1 MKKNQ
6 HFFLRVCILLIFC
19 ISTIGNTR
27 AQEFS
32 KQSIHPIQDA
42 QFTVFLGTY
51 EKGEITSVEI
61 SLSPLE
67 EEIPAYSWI
76 TILFPE
82 PYTITNVEKEDFTF
96 SGIEASDVQ
105 KTENNNIR
113 LQTPITLTGMLSIAI
128 SSHAHIQNPLQGDS
142 FVFTLLVEKWEQF
155 FESSKVLLS
164 TPLNSIA
171 IEIQGDTKSNQHGWF
186 SKPPIIDVTSKRS
199 KEIYIAFDEEDFIKL
214 EDSSLQISEGTHILY
229 FYGVRFSGL
238 KEQIR
243 SIQWKVDPYPPSC
256 TQVTPGQRSW
266 INQQDVDVSFFVTSI
281 SPAFVSI
288 SDEVYSIENGVAKV
302 FFHLKPGKN
311 TISYSVINQAGYSI
325 TDELILF
332 VDVTPPSIALY
343 SPTEGQIH
351 CGYTLNV
358 SGKTEPGCILTINQN
373 VVKMDSYGNFSFD
386 TIKMKEGKNVVQIRC
401 EDRAGNV
408 TTLQRTFYHYAGNVI
423 EIQMSQKKILINE
436 KEISVQPFPFRDSQ
450 NGEVYV
456 PLRLFA
462 ETLDYSLLWDSKQN
476 AAILEKNEIQI
487 YVRPNDSII
496 KIKIGDSIQEEDIY
510 YAPTIVE
517 DTIVVPIE
525 FTKKIL
531 GAEVQYDPK
540 QESMYIIFCPERRE

>member
-1 MKKNQ
+1 ML
-6 HFFLRVCILLIFC
+6 HVGILLIFC
-19 ISTIGNTR
+19 ITNIGFTM
-27 AQEFS
+27 AQES
-32 KQSIHPIQDA
+32 SNQSIHPIQDA

-51 EKGEITSVEI
+51 EKGEITSMEI
-61 SLSPLE
+61 SLSLLE

-82 PYTITNVEKEDFTF
+82 PYTIAKVEKENFTF
-96 SGIEASDVQ
+96 SGIEATDVQ

-113 LQTPITLTGMLSIAI
+113 LQTPIAITNMLSIAI
-128 SSHAHIQNPLQGDS
+128 SSYAHIQNPLQGDS
-142 FVFTLLVEKWEQF
+142 FVFTLLVEEWEEF
-155 FESSKVLLS
+155 FESSRVLLS

-171 IEIQGDTKSNQHGWF
+171 VEVQGETKSNQHSWF
-186 SKPPIIDVTSKRS
+186 SKAPMIDVTSKRS
-199 KEIYIAFDEEDFIKL
+199 KEIYIAFDEEDFSKL
-214 EDSSLQISEGTHILY
+214 EDSSLQIPEGIHVLY
-229 FYGVRFSGL
+229 VYGVRSSGL
-238 KEQIR
+238 HEQVR

-256 TQVTPGQRSW
+256 TEVTPGQRSW
-266 INQQDVDVSFFVTSI
+266 INQQDVVVSFSVTSI

-288 SDEVYSIENGVAKV
+288 SDEVYSVENGLARVPI
-302 FFHLKPGKN
+302 HLKPGKN
-311 TISYSVINQAGYSI
+311 VISYSVINQAGYST
-325 TDELILF
+325 TDELVLF
-332 VDVTPPSIALY
+332 VDITPPSIALY

-351 CGYTLNV
+351 CGYTLTI
-358 SGKTEPGCILTINQN
+358 SGKSEPGCILIVNQN

-386 TIKMKEGKNVVQIRC
+386 TIKMNEGKNVVQIRSK
-401 EDRAGNV
+401 DRAGNV
-408 TTLQRTFYHYAGNVI
+408 TTLQRTYYHYAGTVI
-423 EIQMSQKKILINE
+423 EIQMSRKIIFINE

-462 ETLDYSLLWDSKQN
+462 ESLGYSLCWDSKQN

-487 YVRPNDSII
+487 FVRPNDSII

-517 DTIVVPIE
+517 NTIVVPIE

-531 GAEVQYDPK
+531 GSEVQYDPK
-540 QESMYIIFCPERRE
+540 QESIFIIFCPEGSE